1 MAKATKPAAA
11 QAPVTAMAVALE
23 AAAAQAPA
31 PAAQAPAPAAV
42 VACRDT
48 ETAALILK
56 AGEAANSMLDLCKQA
71 AKAAAAQLNPAKPMG
86 ERIEGVMSLYAAD
99 FVTAGHN
106 VKALFKDALTLHAAA
121 QTPVTVKSMVNGKAT
136 DVHTTAADAVNMPKH
151 AMKDAAAQVRAAN
164 NMSRKTGGGRKP
176 AAAKMPAAAPA
187 APDMTVTATE
197 IDGFTQWLANFD
209 AYFTDVIYHQKIV
222 ARAIECGYV
231 ISKATKGVKVTSK
244 KHRGLCKV
252 WSKREGGATSRRPI
266 VG

>member
-11 QAPVTAMAVALE
+11 QAPVTAIAVAFE
-23 AAAAQAPA
+23 TAAAQAPA
-31 PAAQAPAPAAV
+31 PAAIVASRDAA
-42 VACRDT
+42 
-48 ETAALILK
+48 TAALILQ

-99 FVTAGHN
+99 FATAGHN

-136 DVHTTAADAVNMPKH
+136 DVHITAGEAAAMPKH

-164 NMSRKTGGGRKP
+164 NMGRNSGGGRK
-176 AAAKMPAAAPA
+176 AAVKIPAAAP
-187 APDMTVTATE
+187 APDMTVTASE
-197 IDGFTQWLANFD
+197 IDGFSAWLENFE

-231 ISKATKGVKVTSK
+231 ISKATKGTKVTGKAS
-244 KHRGLCKV
+244 
-252 WSKREGGATSRRPI
+252 A
-266 VG
+266 

>member
-31 PAAQAPAPAAV
+31 PAAI
-42 VACRDT
+42 VAHRD
-48 ETAALILK
+48 EATAALILK
-56 AGEAANSMLDLCKQA
+56 AGEAANSMLALCKDA

-99 FVTAGHN
+99 FATAGHN

-136 DVHTTAADAVNMPKH
+136 DVHITAGEAAAMPKH

-164 NMSRKTGGGRKP
+164 NMGRKSGGGRKP
-176 AAAKMPAAAPA
+176 KAAAKMPAAPA
-187 APDMTVTATE
+187 APDMTVTASE
-197 IDGFTQWLANFD
+197 IDGFSQWLENFE
-209 AYFTDVIYHQKIV
+209 AYFTDAIFHQKIV

-231 ISKATKGVKVTSK
+231 ISKATKGTKVTGKAS
-244 KHRGLCKV
+244 
-252 WSKREGGATSRRPI
+252 A
-266 VG
+266 